1 MNFNLKRCF
10 IIILSIIIFLPSHY
24 VDAASTV
31 SVKTKVLSYKGQKYI
46 QLTGGNKKT
55 TDKINKTLKTHA
67 LTAAKLDTDLKKQSK
82 QNFYKTS
89 PSTKFNKN
97 ERLSIVYTDSA
108 FTGGVHEIYST
119 YTYNFNLSNGN
130 VITLGDVAKSTAQI
144 SNLVVSISAGLS
156 IQKSAG
162 IAIYDESIDNYPIGP
177 DSTFYF
183 YDGGIVVRFSPYEV
197 APFSEGF
204 IDVKVPYTA
213 LNATPF
219 TSSENTPIV
228 PTIPVT
234 SGTIESKIDDDFE
247 GYEEG
252 NLYELANGQI
262 WKQVD
267 YKYSYRYSY
276 RPDVLIYKD
285 GSRYYMK
292 VDGMKDKVQV
302 ERIK

>member
-1 MNFNLKRCF
+1 M
-10 IIILSIIIFLPSHY
+10 FLPSHY
-24 VDAASTV
+24 VEAASTV

-46 QLTGGNKKT
+46 QLTGGNKKA
-55 TDKINKTLKTHA
+55 TDKINKILKTHA
-67 LTAAKLDTDLKKQSK
+67 LTAVQLDTELKKQSK

-108 FTGGVHEIYST
+108 YMGGVHEIYST
-119 YTYNFNLSNGN
+119 FTYNFNLSNGN

-156 IQKSAG
+156 IQKRTG
-162 IAIYDESIDNYPIGP
+162 IEIYDESIDNYPIGP
-177 DSTFYF
+177 DSTFFF

-219 TSSENTPIV
+219 TSSNNTPLV
-228 PTIPVT
+228 PTVPAT
-234 SGTIESKIDDDFE
+234 SDTIETKIDDDFE

-276 RPDVLIYKD
+276 RPDVIIYRD

-292 VDGMKDKVQV
+292 VDGMTDKVQV

>member
-1 MNFNLKRCF
+1 MKFNLKRCF
-10 IIILSIIIFLPSHY
+10 IIILSIIMFLPSHY

-31 SVKTKVLSYKGQKYI
+31 SVNTKVLNYKGQKYI
-46 QLTGGNKKT
+46 QLTGGNKKA
-55 TDKINKTLKTHA
+55 TDKINKILKTHA
-67 LTAAKLDTDLKKQSK
+67 LTAVQLDTELKKQSK

-108 FTGGVHEIYST
+108 FMGGVHEIYST
-119 YTYNFNLSNGN
+119 FTYNFNLSNGN

-156 IQKSAG
+156 IQKRAG
-162 IAIYDESIDNYPIGP
+162 IEIYDESIDNYPIGP
-177 DSTFYF
+177 DSTFFF

-219 TSSENTPIV
+219 TSSNNTPLV
-228 PTIPVT
+228 PTVPVT
-234 SGTIESKIDDDFE
+234 SDTIETKIDDDFE

-276 RPDVLIYKD
+276 RPDVIIYRD

-292 VDGMKDKVQV
+292 VDGMTDKVQV